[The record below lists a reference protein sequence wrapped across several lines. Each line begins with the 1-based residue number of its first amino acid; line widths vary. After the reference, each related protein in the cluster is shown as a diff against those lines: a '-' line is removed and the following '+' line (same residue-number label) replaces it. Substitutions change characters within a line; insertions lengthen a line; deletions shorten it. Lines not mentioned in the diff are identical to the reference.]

1 MNLFKKN
8 IKLTRCIKYTK
19 TTKLFLANFN
29 LFLVKYIKSSYFYLR
44 KNVVN
49 YFQRSV
55 AELKD
60 QENYRIGILEKYVFK
75 EFGRNFILVL
85 LILFLIISVR
95 LFIKLLGY
103 VVEGKF
109 DINMVFEILLLST
122 SKSLILFLPFIITIS
137 LVITISKLHQDNEAY
152 VMRSSGCYLS
162 CIKKISFLIFI
173 PFFIL
178 ITILNLSVSPHI
190 YETIEKTKIKAASE
204 AQVGILSPGKF
215 MQIREKGWIIFVE
228 GVDGKKAKK
237 IFLKTDEGDRVS
249 IETAKYASE
258 NLKDDI
264 RELILINGQRY
275 SGNIGTGD
283 FQVLKYDQHK
293 IKLINSNPDFSSNH
307 RMMTLSDLFSEN
319 TNKARA
325 EIEWRFFA
333 PLSLIFLVLLA
344 SKLGEMKPRQ
354 NKYSNIILTVLIY
367 FLYSNLTILS
377 VNQIKQDSNLFLNI
391 GTYWVHLLF
400 LFIVIYFFNKEYF
413 FNKFYKFLHLVKT

>member
-8 IKLTRCIKYTK
+8 IKLTRYIKYTK

-162 CIKKISFLIFI
+162 CIKKS
-173 PFFIL
+173 
-178 ITILNLSVSPHI
+178 
-190 YETIEKTKIKAASE
+190 
-204 AQVGILSPGKF
+204 
-215 MQIREKGWIIFVE
+215 
-228 GVDGKKAKK
+228 
-237 IFLKTDEGDRVS
+237 
-249 IETAKYASE
+249 
-258 NLKDDI
+258 
-264 RELILINGQRY
+264 
-275 SGNIGTGD
+275 
-283 FQVLKYDQHK
+283 
-293 IKLINSNPDFSSNH
+293 
-307 RMMTLSDLFSEN
+307 LF
-319 TNKARA
+319 
-325 EIEWRFFA
+325 
-333 PLSLIFLVLLA
+333 
-344 SKLGEMKPRQ
+344 
-354 NKYSNIILTVLIY
+354 
-367 FLYSNLTILS
+367 
-377 VNQIKQDSNLFLNI
+377 
-391 GTYWVHLLF
+391 
-400 LFIVIYFFNKEYF
+400 
-413 FNKFYKFLHLVKT
+413 